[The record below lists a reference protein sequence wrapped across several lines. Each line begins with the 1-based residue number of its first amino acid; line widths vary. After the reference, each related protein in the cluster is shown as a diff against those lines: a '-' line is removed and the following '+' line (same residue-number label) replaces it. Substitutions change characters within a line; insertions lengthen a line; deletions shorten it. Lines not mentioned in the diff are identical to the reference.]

1 MRFLTLCLLMGSD
14 GLTAFNTFEDK
25 AGVRDDSTMIPNL
38 EGFLNADFDQACCGE
53 WHGVHFLGWLI
64 K

>member
-1 MRFLTLCLLMGSD
+1 MGSD